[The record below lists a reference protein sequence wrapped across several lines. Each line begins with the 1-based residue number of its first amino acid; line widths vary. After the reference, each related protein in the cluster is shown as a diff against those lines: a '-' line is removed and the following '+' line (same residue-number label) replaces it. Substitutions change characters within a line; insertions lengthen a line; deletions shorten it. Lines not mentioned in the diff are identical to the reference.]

1 MSIGLYIPI
10 THLAFATSS
19 TEKKVLDYL
28 NKNHNYEIVKISSN
42 SKDLE
47 NEFNP
52 TSHKREQ
59 K

>member
-1 MSIGLYIPI
+1 MNIGWYIPI

-42 SKDLE
+42 SKDLK

-52 TSHKREQ
+52 TSHKRKQ